1 MISIKN
7 AIQKKSLW
15 FLCVIVLL
23 GGQICAAEEL
33 SPATAADDLLLRFI
47 QKTFADAV
55 SYQEPTDPKDW
66 IMIYDGQER
75 IVGYAVI
82 TSPYTDGIAGYS
94 GPLPLLI
101 CVNQQ
106 EKIESVTVLQ
116 HFEAPGLI
124 EILEKNG
131 FFEAWNGERWNTA
144 ADKEVDTVSGATMS
158 SQAIIDTVRKRL
170 PMMNIPPEEI

>member
-1 MISIKN
+1 MISLKN
-7 AIQKKSLW
+7 AIKKRSLW

-23 GGQICAAEEL
+23 SGQICSAEEL
-33 SPATAADDLLLRFI
+33 SPATATADLLLHFI

-66 IMIYDGQER
+66 IIVYGPDER

-82 TSPYTDGIAGYS
+82 TSPYTDDIIGHAG
-94 GPLPLLI
+94 PIPLLI
-101 CVNQQ
+101 CVNKR

-124 EILEKNG
+124 EILVKNG
-131 FFEAWNGERWNTA
+131 FLEAWNGELWNA
-144 ADKEVDTVSGATMS
+144 ASDKEVDTVSGATMS
-158 SQAIIDTVRKRL
+158 SQAIIDTIRKRL
-170 PMMNIPPEEI
+170 PMMNIPPEKE

>member
-1 MISIKN
+1 M
-7 AIQKKSLW
+7 
-15 FLCVIVLL
+15 LL
-23 GGQICAAEEL
+23 GGQICPAEEL
-33 SPATAADDLLLRFI
+33 SPAAAADDLLLRFI

-55 SYQEPTDPKDW
+55 SYEEPTDPQDW
-66 IMIYDGQER
+66 IIVYDGEER

-82 TSPYTDGIAGYS
+82 TSPPTDDIIGYAG
-94 GPLPLLI
+94 PIPLLI
-101 CVNQQ
+101 CVNKQ

-124 EILEKNG
+124 EILTKNR
-131 FFEAWNGERWNTA
+131 FFEAWNGEAWNAA

-170 PMMNIPPEEI
+170 PMMTSPDKRS